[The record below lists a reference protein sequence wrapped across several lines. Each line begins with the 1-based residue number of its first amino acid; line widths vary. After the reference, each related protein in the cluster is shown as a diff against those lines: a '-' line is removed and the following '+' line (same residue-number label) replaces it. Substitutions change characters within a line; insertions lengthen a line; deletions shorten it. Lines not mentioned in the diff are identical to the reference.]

1 MSVYD
6 TSLNSLDGNPGVL
19 ADQSGKVTL
28 VVNVASFCGL
38 TPQYTGLQGLYER
51 YGDQGFS
58 IVGVPC
64 NQFGEQEPGNAQEIR
79 EFCTTNY
86 SVTFPIAEKVEVN
99 GETRHALY
107 EQLVVTADSEGHSG
121 DIRWNFEKFLIG
133 RDGEILARYSP
144 LIEPENDEL
153 VAAIEK
159 ALAN

>member
-6 TSLNSLDGNPGVL
+6 TQLNSLEGNPGVL
-19 ADQSGKVTL
+19 ADQAGNVTL
-28 VVNVASFCGL
+28 VVNVASRCGL
-38 TPQYTGLQGLYER
+38 TPQYTGLQGLYDR
-51 YGDQGFS
+51 FGSQGFS
-58 IVGVPC
+58 VVGVPC
-64 NQFGEQEPGNAQEIR
+64 NQFGEQEPGTADEIR